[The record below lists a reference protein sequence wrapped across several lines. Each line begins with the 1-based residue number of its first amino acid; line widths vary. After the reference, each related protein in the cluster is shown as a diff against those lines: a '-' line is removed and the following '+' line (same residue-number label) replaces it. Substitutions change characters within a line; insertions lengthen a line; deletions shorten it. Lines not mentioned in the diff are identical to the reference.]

1 MRVKINASMIQMGLR
16 WLTSGLRDFNVIL
29 AEQRLTQSDMVWLSS
44 LSTNQRQLNAVD
56 ALPVSLYRIHYN
68 TLKVGRGYLD
78 DEEFREIGNKMVM
91 FMEFCHFSRVNKTSP
106 ILAVGLDDVG
116 YRVFEAGSFDSRM
129 MLVSRG
135 GFSVGTRCNLR
146 KLRMN
151 LSSPDDQLR
160 DVTTVLLGDLRYFLK
175 PGVSGIGRIK
185 DYPSTM
191 PLDVV
196 ATELLQQKLQ
206 PKLVA
211 QWTGLNA
218 DEVVRMK
225 RSLLRD
231 TPLVQSQSGRIQAPN
246 KTLAESPL
254 HSLLY
259 LTVYR
264 LLADNPLRRT
274 NARAVVA
281 AHREYVELCK
291 AVGVEASDM
300 ISPSNGYQ
308 LSNAMKTGDIT
319 LTPCSKCKEINARYA
334 LKPGRCIWC
343 NH

>member
-29 AEQRLTQSDMVWLSS
+29 AEQRLTQADMVWLST
-44 LSTNQRQLNAVD
+44 LSANQRKLKAVD
-56 ALPVSLYRIHYN
+56 ALPVSLYRVHYN
-68 TLKVGRGYLD
+68 TLKVGSGYLD
-78 DEEFREIGNKMVM
+78 DKEFVDIGNKLVM
-91 FMEFCHFSRVNKTSP
+91 FMEFCHFARVNKTNP
-106 ILAVGLDDVG
+106 ILAVGFDDAG
-116 YRVFEAGSFDSRM
+116 YRLFEAGSFDHRM

-135 GFSVGTRCNLR
+135 GFSIGTRCSLK
-146 KLRMN
+146 KLRLN
-151 LSSPDDQLR
+151 ISSPEDQLR
-160 DVTTVLLGDLRYFLK
+160 DVTTILLGDLKYFLK
-175 PGVSGIGRIK
+175 PSVSGIGRVK
-185 DYPSTM
+185 DYPPTM
-191 PLDVV
+191 PLDKV
-196 ATELLQQKLQ
+196 AAELLEQKLQ

-211 QWTGLNA
+211 QWTGLEAN
-218 DEVVRMK
+218 DIVRMK

-246 KTLAESPL
+246 KTLAENPL

-259 LTVYR
+259 LTIYR

-281 AHREYVELCK
+281 AHQEYVELGK
-291 AVGVEASDM
+291 AVGIEPNEM

-308 LSNAMKTGDIT
+308 LSNALKTGDIT
-319 LTPCSKCKEINARYA
+319 LEPCSKCKEINARYT

-343 NH
+343 S

>member
-1 MRVKINASMIQMGLR
+1 
-16 WLTSGLRDFNVIL
+16 
-29 AEQRLTQSDMVWLSS
+29 
-44 LSTNQRQLNAVD
+44 
-56 ALPVSLYRIHYN
+56 
-68 TLKVGRGYLD
+68 
-78 DEEFREIGNKMVM
+78 
-91 FMEFCHFSRVNKTSP
+91 MEFCHFSRVNETSP

-135 GFSVGTRCNLR
+135 GFSIGTRCNLR

-175 PGVSGIGRIK
+175 PGVSGIGRVK

-231 TPLVQSQSGRIQAPN
+231 TPLSSPKAGAYRHRIRHWLKALFTACSTSLCTGCSPTILFGGRM
-246 KTLAESPL
+246 LARWL
-254 HSLLY
+254 
-259 LTVYR
+259 R
-264 LLADNPLRRT
+264 LIVSMWSCVKRLASRP
-274 NARAVVA
+274 A
-281 AHREYVELCK
+281 
-291 AVGVEASDM
+291 
-300 ISPSNGYQ
+300 I
-308 LSNAMKTGDIT
+308 
-319 LTPCSKCKEINARYA
+319 
-334 LKPGRCIWC
+334 
-343 NH
+343 

>member
-1 MRVKINASMIQMGLR
+1 
-16 WLTSGLRDFNVIL
+16 
-29 AEQRLTQSDMVWLSS
+29 
-44 LSTNQRQLNAVD
+44 
-56 ALPVSLYRIHYN
+56 
-68 TLKVGRGYLD
+68 
-78 DEEFREIGNKMVM
+78 
-91 FMEFCHFSRVNKTSP
+91 
-106 ILAVGLDDVG
+106 
-116 YRVFEAGSFDSRM
+116 
-129 MLVSRG
+129 
-135 GFSVGTRCNLR
+135 
-146 KLRMN
+146 MN
-151 LSSPDDQLR
+151 LSSPTDQLR
-160 DVTTVLLGDLRYFLK
+160 DVTTVLLGDLRHFLK
-175 PGVSGIGRIK
+175 PGVSGIGRVK

-206 PKLVA
+206 PKLVS

-218 DEVVRMK
+218 DEVVRIK

-231 TPLVQSQSGRIQAPN
+231 TPLVGSQSGRIQAPN
-246 KTLAESPL
+246 KTLAENPL

-281 AHREYVELCK
+281 AHREYVDLCK
-291 AVGVEASDM
+291 AVGLEAGDM